1 MYYIQRVDLGDRS
14 KKTLE
19 TVDEF
24 ATKKEAQAMRKEYAI
39 SDRFGRYYIST
50 RACKAWGER

>member
-1 MYYIQRVDLGDRS
+1 MYYIQRVDVNDGHGR
-14 KKTLE
+14 TLE

-24 ATKKEAQAMRKEYAI
+24 LSRKEAQAMRKEYEIAD
-39 SDRFGRYYIST
+39 SFGRYYVST